1 MSELAIRL
9 LRQNVM
15 STVAKYMANY
25 INAMSDEELKATLGT
40 NIVDKL
46 EAELYAKV
54 SQEKLQEWADKARP
68 YIGCFSR
75 EDIATIYMRLVQ
87 RLNREKA
94 SIVEQ
99 HRDWLL
105 GQMEEAWNR
114 LLAALGQEQ
123 VSAAG

>member
-1 MSELAIRL
+1 MSELAVRL

-25 INAMSDEELKATLGT
+25 INAMSDEELEATVET
-40 NIVDKL
+40 NIVDRL

-54 SQEKLQEWADKARP
+54 PQEKLQEWADKARP

-75 EDIATIYMRLVQ
+75 EDLDTIYVRLVQ

-94 SIVEQ
+94 QVIEQ
-99 HRDWLL
+99 HRSWLL
-105 GQMEEAWNR
+105 SQMEEAWNR